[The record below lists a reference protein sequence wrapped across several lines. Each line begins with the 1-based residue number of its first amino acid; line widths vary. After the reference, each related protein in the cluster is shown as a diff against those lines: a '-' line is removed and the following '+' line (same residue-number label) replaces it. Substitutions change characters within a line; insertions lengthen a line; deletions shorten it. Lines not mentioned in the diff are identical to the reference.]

1 VFIFVQLNATQMEK
15 TKSLYQRNVT
25 LLELLDRVLDKG
37 VFVSGDIVLSVADVE
52 LVAID
57 LRLLICSQETLN
69 RLKAKYHAPQPRISN
84 EPTS

>member
-1 VFIFVQLNATQMEK
+1 MQMEK

-37 VFVSGDIVLSVADVE
+37 VFISGDIVLSVADVE
-52 LVAID
+52 LVVLD
-57 LRLLICSQETLN
+57 LRLLICSQDTLN
-69 RLKAKYHAPQPRISN
+69 RLKTKYQAPQPRISN

>member
-1 VFIFVQLNATQMEK
+1 MEK

-37 VFVSGDIVLSVADVE
+37 VFVYGDIVLSVADVE

-69 RLKAKYHAPQPRISN
+69 RLKTKYHAPQLRKSN
-84 EPTS
+84 EPTA

>member
-69 RLKAKYHAPQPRISN
+69 RLKAKYHAPQLRKSN

>member
-1 VFIFVQLNATQMEK
+1 MEK

>member
-1 VFIFVQLNATQMEK
+1 MFIFVQLNATQMEK